1 MTLEERH
8 EKLLDD
14 IRELLR
20 RCKISLQ
27 ACERLLKQNPNS
39 DFAITEIERNNRDI
53 AIFEQLLRND
63 WERELY
69 GETKEI

>member
-20 RCKISLQ
+20 RNKISLQ
-27 ACERLLKQNPNS
+27 ACERLLKQNPNN
-39 DFAITEIERNNRDI
+39 DFATTEIERNNRDI
-53 AIFEQLLRND
+53 AIYEQLLRND

-69 GETKEI
+69 GEAKEI

>member
-20 RCKISLQ
+20 RNKISLQ

-39 DFAITEIERNNRDI
+39 DFATTEIERNNRDI
-53 AIFEQLLRND
+53 AIYEQLLRND